1 MPCLYVFKLQFKND
15 FWHLKSVPL
24 KSGFNSEFRAMNL
37 TSGLLFESSRSGSV
51 SVLQRMSLFS
61 SNFTNI
67 NPAFD
72 TQSDDSNYSYQPICI
87 LKNSQKI
94 FGKKFIVSLGKSVT
108 LNNILLSWTKNG
120 YILLIVEALW
130 ASTICTY
137 QNFSCR
143 LNQSLCSSVLTL
155 IRNFQLNRYHYNI

>member
-1 MPCLYVFKLQFKND
+1 MYLSCNLKTISDIWNQYPCSQVLTVNFMPWVWLQVCFFKVL
-15 FWHLKSVPL
+15 
-24 KSGFNSEFRAMNL
+24 
-37 TSGLLFESSRSGSV
+37 GLGLCPFYNV
-51 SVLQRMSLFS
+51 CFFFF

-94 FGKKFIVSLGKSVT
+94 FGKKFIVSLGKSVA
-108 LNNILLSWTKNG
+108 LNNIILSWTKNG
-120 YILLIVEALW
+120 NIVLIVEAFW

-137 QNFSCR
+137 QKLSCR

-155 IRNFQLNRYHYNI
+155 IHNFQLNRYHYNI